1 MIKINLLPY
10 REKEKKENSV
20 RQASL
25 IGGAFVALILILVFV
40 QLKLNSSIR
49 TLESQV
55 KESEVKLVDLD
66 KKIGHLD
73 EFKKDKQELEQ
84 KLQVIKN
91 LEENRLMPVKILDD
105 LASLV
110 PPKDIWL
117 VKVTQNND
125 QLTIEGVGKDNI
137 IVADFMKIIEKFEP
151 VKSVDLVSSKKTE
164 ISGITLQQ
172 FNFACVLKKGF

>member
-73 EFKKDKQELEQ
+73 EFKKDKKELEQ
-84 KLQVIKN
+84 KLQVI
-91 LEENRLMPVKILDD
+91 
-105 LASLV
+105 
-110 PPKDIWL
+110 
-117 VKVTQNND
+117 
-125 QLTIEGVGKDNI
+125 
-137 IVADFMKIIEKFEP
+137 
-151 VKSVDLVSSKKTE
+151 
-164 ISGITLQQ
+164 
-172 FNFACVLKKGF
+172 

>member
-117 VKVTQNND
+117 VKITQNND

>member
-117 VKVTQNND
+117 VKITHNND
-125 QLTIEGVGKDNI
+125 QLTVEGVGKDNI

>member
-117 VKVTQNND
+117 VKITHNND
-125 QLTIEGVGKDNI
+125 QLTVEGVGKDNV

>member
-1 MIKINLLPY
+1 MK
-10 REKEKKENSV
+10 
-20 RQASL
+20 
-25 IGGAFVALILILVFV
+25 
-40 QLKLNSSIR
+40 
-49 TLESQV
+49 
-55 KESEVKLVDLD
+55 DLD
-66 KKIGHLD
+66 KKIVHLD
-73 EFKKDKQELEQ
+73 EFKKDKKELEQ

-117 VKVTQNND
+117 VKITHNND
-125 QLTIEGVGKDNI
+125 QLTVEGVGKDNV

-164 ISGITLQQ
+164 ISGVTLQQ